1 MENTEKS
8 QNSKM
13 DIDNPN
19 HASPSISN
27 NLINSKSNQTGEI
40 NSNSQLKKGQFMLT
54 PLEGLL
60 LNKKMPRG
68 FKFETEDNILK
79 TFEAPKN
86 KHKRLRHGGVFGDTQ
101 KRVKTI
107 KNSVNES
114 NNNNLNKEPSSINDK
129 KIKKE
134 KQKDTSLNI
143 NNNSEQYKIMKKCYS
158 GFNKIKSNPNS
169 NFFYVAKFPDSPS
182 LSSIEKKI
190 KNYEYKTVN
199 DFCDDLRKLWN
210 YQFKHYAKE
219 PNIYQ
224 NICKMS
230 LLSDQICKELLN
242 DNLNE
247 NKNEE
252 ISNIKKRN
260 EKIKK
265 SINEVKENNQ
275 GDEINKNNRKQ
286 NMEEINHLGQ
296 LIRTLNKQ
304 QLKGII
310 PILSDKNESNNTKM
324 FEFDLEQ
331 LSFEKFKKLEEYVL
345 NCFNKNKNPTK
356 IINKNIGTNKEIN
369 RNIKNNVEQ
378 EQKDKPNINNSNHH
392 INNSNNNKNLN
403 QKEKNLNEPFKNHEK
418 KNNINNDYSPSQ
430 ANKIKAK
437 ENKNEEIPKKDIE
450 KIDEIKGNNLNE
462 KNNKNNKPKSWEEIN
477 HLGQLI
483 RTLNRQ
489 QLKGIIP
496 ILSDKN
502 DNNNEKMFEFNLEQ
516 LSLEKFEKLEEY
528 VLNCK
533 NKNSNNNKNININIA
548 NKEINKN
555 ENKINKNVN
564 NDLNINNNK
573 NNNNNINNNE
583 INKNLNIKEKNN
595 MNNQK
600 ANNVEENPKKS
611 FSDSDSMS
619 SYSSL
624 SN

>member
-1 MENTEKS
+1 
-8 QNSKM
+8 
-13 DIDNPN
+13 
-19 HASPSISN
+19 
-27 NLINSKSNQTGEI
+27 
-40 NSNSQLKKGQFMLT
+40 
-54 PLEGLL
+54 
-60 LNKKMPRG
+60 
-68 FKFETEDNILK
+68 
-79 TFEAPKN
+79 
-86 KHKRLRHGGVFGDTQ
+86 
-101 KRVKTI
+101 
-107 KNSVNES
+107 
-114 NNNNLNKEPSSINDK
+114 
-129 KIKKE
+129 
-134 KQKDTSLNI
+134 
-143 NNNSEQYKIMKKCYS
+143 
-158 GFNKIKSNPNS
+158 
-169 NFFYVAKFPDSPS
+169 VAKFPDSPS

-230 LLSDQICKELLN
+230 LLSDQICKELSN

-260 EKIKK
+260 EKVKK
-265 SINEVKENNQ
+265 SINEIKENNQ
-275 GDEINKNNRKQ
+275 SEELNRNSRKQ

-310 PILSDKNESNNTKM
+310 PILSDKNETSNTKM

-345 NCFNKNKNPTK
+345 NCKNKNKNPTK
-356 IINKNIGTNKEIN
+356 IINKNIGTNREIN
-369 RNIKNNVEQ
+369 RNIRNNNEQ
-378 EQKDKPNINNSNHH
+378 EQKDKQIINNTNHY
-392 INNSNNNKNLN
+392 INNTNNNSKNLN
-403 QKEKNLNEPFKNHEK
+403 QREKNLNEPFKNHEK
-418 KNNINNDYSPSQ
+418 KNNINNDYIPNQ
-430 ANKIKAK
+430 TNKVKAK
-437 ENKNEEIPKKDIE
+437 ENKNEEFPKKDIE

-533 NKNSNNNKNININIA
+533 NKNSNNNNNKNINIA

-564 NDLNINNNK
+564 NNLNINNK
-573 NNNNNINNNE
+573 NNNNNVNSNE
-583 INKNLNIKEKNN
+583 INKNLNIKEKN
-595 MNNQK
+595 MNIQK
-600 ANNVEENPKKS
+600 ANNLEENPKKS

>member
-40 NSNSQLKKGQFMLT
+40 NTNSQLKKGQFMLT

-79 TFEAPKN
+79 TIEHPKN

-107 KNSVNES
+107 KNSVNDT
-114 NNNNLNKEPSSINDK
+114 NNNNLNKEPLSINDK
-129 KIKKE
+129 KPKKD
-134 KQKDTSLNI
+134 KQKDASINI

-158 GFNKIKSNPNS
+158 AFNKIKSNPNS

-182 LSSIEKKI
+182 LSNIEKKI

-230 LLSDQICKELLN
+230 LLSDQICKELSN
-242 DNLNE
+242 DNSNE

-252 ISNIKKRN
+252 ISNIKKRT

-265 SINEVKENNQ
+265 SINEIKENNQ
-275 GDEINKNNRKQ
+275 SDDLNRNNKNQ

-310 PILSDKNESNNTKM
+310 PILSDKNENANTKT

-331 LSFEKFKKLEEYVL
+331 LSFEKFKKLEEYVYY
-345 NCFNKNKNPTK
+345 CINKNKNPTK

-369 RNIKNNVEQ
+369 RNIKNNMEL

-392 INNSNNNKNLN
+392 INNTNNNNKNLN
-403 QKEKNLNEPFKNHEK
+403 QKEKYFNEPFKNHEK
-418 KNNINNDYSPSQ
+418 KNNINNDHSPSQ
-430 ANKIKAK
+430 TNKVKAK
-437 ENKNEEIPKKDIE
+437 ENKNEELSKKVIE
-450 KIDEIKGNNLNE
+450 KNDEIKDNKLND
-462 KNNKNNKPKSWEEIN
+462 KNNKINKPKSWEEIN

-483 RTLNRQ
+483 RTLNKQ

-502 DNNNEKMFEFNLEQ
+502 ENNNTKMFEFNLEQ

-528 VLNCK
+528 VLNCINK
-533 NKNSNNNKNININIA
+533 NKNSNNNKNINIS
-548 NKEINKN
+548 NKEINKS

-564 NDLNINNNK
+564 NNLNINK
-573 NNNNNINNNE
+573 NNNVNNSD
-583 INKNLNIKEKNN
+583 INKNLNIKEKN
-595 MNNQK
+595 MNNQR
-600 ANNVEENPKKS
+600 ANKVEENPKKS